1 MFCPNCGTENAKSQ
15 KFCTRCGTNLLAID
29 RAREI
34 VSEMTGGGAP
44 TSQVSPNLV
53 FATAALSG
61 IIGIIV
67 ITLGTVELFSK
78 DNHGPAPVMFC
89 LAGFATLVLICRYLI
104 SLIKPASKPL
114 TKNLVSPAPPVFTP
128 TSTTNRPLNEAPAS
142 YQSIV
147 EDSTRQFDHERRSNS

>member
-1 MFCPNCGTENAKSQ
+1 MFCPNCGTENSKSQ

-34 VSEMTGGGAP
+34 VNEMTSSAP
-44 TSQVSPNLV
+44 VSQVSPNLV

-67 ITLGTVELFSK
+67 ITLGTVELFSRGG
-78 DNHGPAPVMFC
+78 NHGPEPVMFC

-104 SLIKPASKPL
+104 SLIKPASKL
-114 TKNLVSPAPPVFTP
+114 STKNAVSPAPPVFTP
-128 TSTTNRPLNEAPAS
+128 TGTTNRSLNEAPAS

-147 EDSTRQFDHERRSNS
+147 EDSTRQFERERRSNS